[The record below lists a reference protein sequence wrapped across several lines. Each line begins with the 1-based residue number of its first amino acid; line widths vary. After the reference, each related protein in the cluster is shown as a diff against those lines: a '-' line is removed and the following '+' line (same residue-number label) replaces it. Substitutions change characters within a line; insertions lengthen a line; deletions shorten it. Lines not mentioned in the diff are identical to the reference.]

1 MKNTQKRLNRQAEQF
16 EDMKK
21 NDLMIEQEDQM
32 IFDKYLEKDINEEN
46 DEVYIKMQK
55 DGDFIKV

>member
-1 MKNTQKRLNRQAEQF
+1 MKNTQKRLNRHAKQF

>member
-1 MKNTQKRLNRQAEQF
+1 
-16 EDMKK
+16 MKK

-46 DEVYIKMQK
+46 DEVYIKM
-55 DGDFIKV
+55 